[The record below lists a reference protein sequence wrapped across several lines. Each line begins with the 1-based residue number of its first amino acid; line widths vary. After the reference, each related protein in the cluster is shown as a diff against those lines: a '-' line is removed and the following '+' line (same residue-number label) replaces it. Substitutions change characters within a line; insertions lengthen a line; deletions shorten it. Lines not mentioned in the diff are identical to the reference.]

1 MSNECHQK
9 LQPYDVLTVE
19 AETKDEQTD
28 VTSISTM
35 RKNEWYKT
43 SNRVI

>member
-19 AETKDEQTD
+19 AETEDEQTD
-28 VTSISTM
+28 VTSIWTM
-35 RKNEWYKT
+35 RENGCYKT
-43 SNRVI
+43 SSRVI